1 VLWGGVVCGFGG
13 DICAKSGH
21 ELVPK
26 SGQKGGIG
34 VYRVC
39 NYVLHLA
46 VVLVCLSIMCVCV
59 CGCV

>member
-1 VLWGGVVCGFGG
+1 VCVKLHMVFCDFRVVK
-13 DICAKSGH
+13 CAKSGH

-46 VVLVCLSIMCVCV
+46 VVMFS
-59 CGCV
+59 